1 MLKEAILALST
12 AISPVEA
19 ECLALNAYF
28 EARNQ
33 SDAGMIA
40 VSHVVLNRVASDRFP
55 NTVCE
60 VVRQAR
66 LSRWHLSQGRQVPL
80 RNQCQFSWY
89 CDGLSDTPKERAA
102 WEHAQMVSRQAYVV
116 HSVGFDITDGS
127 LWYHSKNVSP
137 NWRKDFRYVMH
148 VDDHL
153 FYQPK

>member
-55 NTVCE
+55 NTLCDAPG
-60 VVRQAR
+60 RSSI
-66 LSRWHLSQGRQVPL
+66 LSTKI
-80 RNQCQFSWY
+80 N
-89 CDGLSDTPKERAA
+89 K
-102 WEHAQMVSRQAYVV
+102 
-116 HSVGFDITDGS
+116 
-127 LWYHSKNVSP
+127 K
-137 NWRKDFRYVMH
+137 
-148 VDDHL
+148 VDL
-153 FYQPK
+153 

>member
-102 WEHAQMVSRQAYVV
+102 WEHAQRVSRQAYVV
-116 HSVGFDITDGS
+116 HTVGFDITDGS

-137 NWRKDFRYVMH
+137 NWRNDFRYVMH
-148 VDDHL
+148 LDDHL